1 MHEDLLPV
9 LRSFELN
16 ADPERRYDEEE
27 VLALLRERIA
37 WLMAHRMELLF
48 SLMYRMDI
56 DEAEVRR
63 VLHPESDI
71 PPAEGLA
78 RLVLHRQRNRFRTR
92 KDTPVPEIDPDLAW

>member
-1 MHEDLLPV
+1 MSEDLLPI
-9 LRSFELN
+9 LRSFELS
-16 ADPERRYDEEE
+16 ADPERRYGEEE
-27 VLALLRERIA
+27 VLALLSARIA

-56 DEAEVRR
+56 DESEVRR

-78 RLVLHRQRNRFRTR
+78 RLVLQRQRHRFRT
-92 KDTPVPEIDPDLAW
+92 KQDTPVPEIDPDLAW